1 MPYIWGS
8 VIIFLVSSF
17 ERKALHQS
25 CRKEMGYQPK
35 ELETNCNKSVSV
47 LEPLTDEKFFCQS
60 ALEILG
66 RKRLTRSAF
75 AQGYGGQGPR
85 NLFINFLVNK
95 FRGFVFL
102 YRFFIADYEL

>member
-47 LEPLTDEKFFCQS
+47 LEPLTDEKFSCQS

-66 RKRLTRSAF
+66 RKRLIIET
-75 AQGYGGQGPR
+75 PE
-85 NLFINFLVNK
+85 FI
-95 FRGFVFL
+95 
-102 YRFFIADYEL
+102 YQFFGK